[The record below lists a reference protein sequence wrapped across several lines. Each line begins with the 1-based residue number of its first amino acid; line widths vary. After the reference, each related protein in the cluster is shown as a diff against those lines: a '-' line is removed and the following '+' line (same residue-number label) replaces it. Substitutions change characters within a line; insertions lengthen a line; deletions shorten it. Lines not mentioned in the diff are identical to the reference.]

1 MFKLAAIE
9 QMIYSATG
17 FAFFG
22 GRPRGRRGRL
32 GLSLSA
38 LESSDSLSAGASVGS
53 TACSVAALAF
63 AAAFGCFATGAST
76 TGSAGV
82 SST

>member
-17 FAFFG
+17 FAFFW

-53 TACSVAALAF
+53 TACSVAALALQLLL
-63 AAAFGCFATGAST
+63 AVLQPELLLQLSL
-76 TGSAGV
+76 V
-82 SST
+82 SLLH

>member
-1 MFKLAAIE
+1 
-9 QMIYSATG
+9 
-17 FAFFG
+17 
-22 GRPRGRRGRL
+22 
-32 GLSLSA
+32 LSLSA

-76 TGSAGV
+76 TV
-82 SST
+82 SL